1 MGSLDKDSHIFDK
14 TSFSDISKNIYS
26 SSKRRSALTNQ
37 MINDLTDLIKTP
49 SDATFVVPLL
59 KELLETDIKNS
70 DIQVKLATLIQKL
83 ILTTTKAESDGNSLF
98 TDLELEELNNIKL
111 EMGESIGELEKNNE
125 KQEELQINY
134 NKQKIELEMRK
145 LNE

>member
-37 MINDLTDLIKTP
+37 MINDLTGLIKTP

-83 ILTTTKAESDGNSLF
+83 ILTTTKAESDGNLLF

-111 EMGESIGELEKNNE
+111 EMGESISELEKNNE

-145 LNE
+145 LDE